1 MLEPIK
7 FFCNFALPAVYDESL
22 SYYEVITKLA
32 AKINDVISDLNA
44 FETVVYGTGNTSFNA
59 NVTVVTKGS
68 DPYAVNTSKVYQSQ
82 VKPAIDTLSDSMLVT
97 ATALNTLKENVNL
110 DVTQLSTRLHT
121 AEDNIAQI
129 DQSIVQLNDSIS
141 PVHDGVYSNNSI
153 ICSKNGYFINTSN
166 SKSNTIVDNDSIV
179 SGSIKVL
186 VDQHNSFV
194 TYTQTEV
201 GAIDNRFE
209 ALEEGQI
216 EVRKETKR
224 FGWNNLGKGA
234 ILIYV
239 PYDNQKIITEANVK
253 SYFSSLGYSISTVY
267 IASFIPSSGKNLA
280 QQIITYANTLTEAQ
294 RNGIGSVYAMG
305 NGNQPSDDLTSI
317 NNMKALFQDD
327 TTFVFL
333 PDGGYN
339 PPFNEYISLYEAL
352 GVVSVRNSWEYLTG
366 TDINT
371 AQVTS
376 GTNSSHLVFLDLIT
390 MGSSNRTTVIDYWG
404 GGSSSSTTPGW
415 RLTKT
420 GRTHKLTYKGSTYAS
435 DSDTP
440 FGAGS
445 VAFIY
450 TSNLYFGSGTAVF
463 TNSPNNGVC
472 TLYSYDD
479 SILATPHIISTTGSY
494 PTSDV
499 TVEVPLLKEP
509 ESR

>member
-59 NVTVVTKGS
+59 NVTVVTKGT

-110 DVTQLSTRLHT
+110 DVTQLSTRLHS

-194 TYTQTEV
+194 THTQTEEGV
-201 GAIDNRFE
+201 IDNRFE

-216 EVRKETKR
+216 EVRKEAKR
-224 FGWNNLGKGA
+224 FGWNNPGKGA
-234 ILIYV
+234 ILIYI
-239 PYDNQKIITEANVK
+239 PYDNQNIISADSVK
-253 SYFSSLGYSISTVY
+253 KYFSSKGYTVSTVH
-267 IASFIPSSGKNLA
+267 IASFYPSTGKNLA
-280 QQIITYANTLTEAQ
+280 QQIITFANTLTNQQ
-294 RNGIGSVYAMG
+294 RNEVGTVYAMG
-305 NGNQPSDDLTSI
+305 NGNQTTDNLIDLNS
-317 NNMKALFQDD
+317 MKALFQSD

-333 PDGGYN
+333 PDGGFN
-339 PPFNEYISLYEAL
+339 PPSKDYRLLYESV
-352 GVVSVRNSWEYLTG
+352 GVNAVYNSWEYLTG

-371 AQVTS
+371 TQVTS
-376 GTNSSHLVFLDLIT
+376 VANYSYLILMDLFT
-390 MGSSNRTTVIDYWG
+390 TGNSNRTTVIDYWG
-404 GGSSSSTTPGW
+404 GSSSSSTDPGW
-415 RLTKT
+415 TLTKI

-445 VAFIY
+445 DAFIY
-450 TSNLYFGSGTAVF
+450 TSNLYFGAGTAVY
-463 TNSPNNGVC
+463 NESPNNGVC

-479 SILATPHIISTTGSY
+479 DTLATPHIISTLGSF
-494 PTSDV
+494 PVGDV
-499 TVEVPLLKEP
+499 TVEVPLLKAA

>member
-59 NVTVVTKGS
+59 TVTVVTKGS
-68 DPYAVNTSKVYQSQ
+68 DPYAVNTSTVYQSQ

-110 DVTQLSTRLHT
+110 DVTQLSTRLNT
-121 AEDNIAQI
+121 AEDSIAQT
-129 DQSIVQLNDSIS
+129 DQSIVQLNNSIS
-141 PVHDGVYSNNSI
+141 NAHDGVYSNTSI
-153 ICSKNGYFINTSN
+153 ICLKNDYLITMNDSN
-166 SKSNTIVDNDSIV
+166 SKTIVDNDSIV
-179 SGSIKVL
+179 SGSIKTL
-186 VDQHNSFV
+186 AEQHNSLA
-194 TYTQTEV
+194 TYAQTEV
-201 GAIDNRFE
+201 GAINNRFE
-209 ALEEGQI
+209 ALEGQI
-216 EVRKETKR
+216 EVIKEAKR
-224 FGWNNLGKGA
+224 FGWNNAGKEA

-239 PYDNQKIITEANVK
+239 PYDNQKIITDANVK
-253 SYFSSLGYSISTVY
+253 AYFSSLGYPISTVY
-267 IASFIPSSGKNLA
+267 IASFFPSSGKNLA
-280 QQIITYANTLTEAQ
+280 QQVITYANTLTQAQ

-305 NGNQPSDDLTSI
+305 NGNQPSDDLTTI
-317 NNMKALFQDD
+317 NKMKALFQDD
-327 TTFVFL
+327 TTFIFL

-339 PPFNEYISLYEAL
+339 PPPNEYIPLYESL
-352 GVVSVRNSWEYLTG
+352 GVNSVCNSWEYLTG

-376 GTNSSHLVFLDLIT
+376 GVNSSYLVFLDLIT
-390 MGSSNRTTVIDYWG
+390 RGSSNRTTVINYWG
-404 GGSSSSTTPGW
+404 GGSSSSTNPGW
-415 RLTKT
+415 TLTKT
-420 GRTHKLTYKGSTYAS
+420 GRTHKLTYKGSTFAS
-435 DSDTP
+435 DSDTA
-440 FGAGS
+440 FGVGS
-445 VAFIY
+445 DAFIY
-450 TSNLYFGSGTAVF
+450 TSNLYFGAGTAVF

-479 SILATPHIISTTGSY
+479 STLATPHIISTTGSY

-499 TVEVPLLKEP
+499 TVEVPLLKAP

>member
-68 DPYAVNTSKVYQSQ
+68 DPYAVNTSTVYLSQ
-82 VKPAIDTLSDSMLVT
+82 VKSAIDTLSDSMFVT

-141 PVHDGVYSNNSI
+141 PVHDGVYSNTSI
-153 ICSKNGYFINTSN
+153 ICSKDDYLITVTNSN
-166 SKSNTIVDNDSIV
+166 SKTIVDNDSIV

-186 VDQHNSFV
+186 AEQHNDFV
-194 TYTQTEV
+194 THVQIEEITT
-201 GAIDNRFE
+201 DTRFE
-209 ALEEGQI
+209 AI
-216 EVRKETKR
+216 ERDQSEIRREAKR
-224 FGWNNLGKGA
+224 FGWNNTGKGA

-239 PYDNQKIITEANVK
+239 PYDNQKIITDANVK
-253 SYFSSLGYSISTVY
+253 SYFSSLGYPISNVY

-280 QQIITYANTLTEAQ
+280 QQIITYANTLTEVQ
-294 RNGIGSVYAMG
+294 RNEIGSVYAMG
-305 NGNQPSDDLTSI
+305 NGSQPSDDLNSI
-317 NNMKALFQDD
+317 NTMKALFQDG

-339 PPFNEYISLYEAL
+339 PPPNEYIPLYEAL
-352 GVVSVRNSWEYLTG
+352 GVNSVYNSWEYLTG

-376 GTNSSHLVFLDLIT
+376 GVNSSYLVFLDLIT
-390 MGSSNRTTVIDYWG
+390 KGISNRTTVINYWG
-404 GGSSSSTTPGW
+404 GGSSSSTNPGW
-415 RLTKT
+415 TLTKT
-420 GRTHKLTYKGSTYAS
+420 GRTHKLTYKGSTCAS

-445 VAFIY
+445 DAFIY
-450 TSNLYFGSGTAVF
+450 TSNLYFGAGTAVY
-463 TNSPNNGVC
+463 NDSPNNGVC

-479 SILATPHIISTTGSY
+479 STLATPHIISTLGSF
-494 PTSDV
+494 PVGDV
-499 TVEVPLLKEP
+499 TVEVPLLKAP

>member
-1 MLEPIK
+1 MMEPIK

-22 SYYEVITKLA
+22 SYYEVLTKLA
-32 AKINDVISDLNA
+32 AKINEGVRELNA

-59 NVTVVTKGS
+59 NVTVVTEGS
-68 DPYAVNTSKVYQSQ
+68 DPYAVNTSTVYQSQ
-82 VKPAIDTLSDSMLVT
+82 VSPAIDTLSDSMFVT
-97 ATALNTLKENVNL
+97 AAALNTLKENVNL

-121 AEDNIAQI
+121 AEDNIAQ
-129 DQSIVQLNDSIS
+129 LNDSIS
-141 PVHDGVYSNNSI
+141 PVHDGVYSNTSI
-153 ICSKNGYFINTSN
+153 ICLKNGYLITTGNSN
-166 SKSNTIVDNDSIV
+166 SKTIVDNDSIV
-179 SGSIKVL
+179 SGSIKTL
-186 VDQHNSFV
+186 AEQHNSLV

-201 GAIDNRFE
+201 GAIGNRLE

-224 FGWNNLGKGA
+224 FGWNNAGKKA

-239 PYDNQKIITEANVK
+239 PYDNQKIITDANVK
-253 SYFSSLGYSISTVY
+253 AYFSSLGYPISTVY

-280 QQIITYANTLTEAQ
+280 QQIITYANTLTQVQ

-305 NGNQPSDDLTSI
+305 NGNQPSDDLTAI

-327 TTFVFL
+327 TTFIFL

-339 PPFNEYISLYEAL
+339 PPYNEYIPLYESL
-352 GVVSVRNSWEYLTG
+352 GVNSVRNSWEYLTG

-376 GTNSSHLVFLDLIT
+376 GVNSSYLVFLDLIT
-390 MGSSNRTTVIDYWG
+390 RGSSNRTTVIDYWG
-404 GGSSSSTTPGW
+404 GGSSSSTNPGW

-420 GRTHKLTYKGSTYAS
+420 GRTHKLTYKGSTFAS

-445 VAFIY
+445 DAFIY
-450 TSNLYFGSGTAVF
+450 TSNLYLGSGTTVF

-479 SILATPHIISTTGSY
+479 STLATPHIISTTGSY
-494 PTSDV
+494 PISDV
-499 TVEVPLLKEP
+499 TVEVPLLKAP
-509 ESR
+509 ESP